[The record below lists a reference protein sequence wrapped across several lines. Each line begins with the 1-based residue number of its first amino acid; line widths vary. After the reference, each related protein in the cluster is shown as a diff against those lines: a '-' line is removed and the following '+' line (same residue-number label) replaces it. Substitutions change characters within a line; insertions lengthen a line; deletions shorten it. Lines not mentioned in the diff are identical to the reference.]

1 MQDLKTEIAVRRVVA
16 DDPELAE
23 LIRLSDEYMSALY
36 PAESNHLES
45 PSALAA
51 PNVAVFGA
59 YVGERLAGCVA
70 AKTMHDD
77 GTYAEIKR
85 LYVLQEFR
93 GAGLSKILMDHL
105 EAYLSANGIGIARLE
120 AGIRQPEALGLYERL
135 GYAYRPPFGSYRLDP
150 WSVFMEKRLA

>member
-1 MQDLKTEIAVRRVVA
+1 MTDLKTGVSIRRVPA
-16 DDPELAE
+16 DDPELGE
-23 LIRLSDEYMSALY
+23 LIRLTDEYMSSLY

-51 PNVAVFGA
+51 PNVVIFGA
-59 YVGERLAGCVA
+59 YVGTRLAGCVA

-85 LYVLQEFR
+85 LYVLNEYR
-93 GAGLSKILMDHL
+93 GAGLAKRLMERV
-105 EAYLSANGIGIARLE
+105 EAHLSASGIGIARLE

-135 GYAYRPPFGSYRLDP
+135 GYAYRPPFAAYRLDP
-150 WSVFMEKRLA
+150 WSVFMEKQLP